1 LHTLQ
6 LPDYNPAVQRSHT
19 S

>member
-6 LPDYNPAVQRSHT
+6 LPDYNPPVQRSH
-19 S
+19 SS